1 MSGLTDKKNT
11 ELLGKNN
18 ITEDGSKQMTDTYD
32 LKRFNDI
39 FSSQEAAFTSGD
51 QRKNDMDK
59 RDVSSLSPTPDY
71 NDGGGQILTP
81 TQGRLMENNLE
92 N

>member
-1 MSGLTDKKNT
+1 
-11 ELLGKNN
+11 
-18 ITEDGSKQMTDTYD
+18 MTDTYD

-71 NDGGGQILTP
+71 NDGGG
-81 TQGRLMENNLE
+81 
-92 N
+92 